1 MRKALN
7 ENKTVQL
14 VVVLALLAG
23 GALMLMKQMKGE
35 DSSASTASTAATE
48 FPASDSPP
56 TAEVSVSAT
65 VDGESVGSAT
75 VQVPTAGATAPPVTP
90 SASVSEEALEP
101 GPGLPADVV
110 RAWERGDA
118 VVLLVAKDSAV
129 DDRLVKDS
137 VARLSARAGV
147 AVFVTPASRVARYS
161 RIAQGVGV
169 DRAPALVVIRP
180 KRLSGSVPQASV
192 EYGFRTAQGVE
203 QAVDDALYS
212 GRDNVPY
219 HPG

>member
-35 DSSASTASTAATE
+35 DSSASTAAAE

-56 TAEVSVSAT
+56 TAEVSVSAS
-65 VDGESVGSAT
+65 VNGESVGSAT
-75 VQVPTAGATAPPVTP
+75 VQVPTAGASVAPPVTP
-90 SASVSEEALEP
+90 SASVSEEALQP
-101 GPGLPADVV
+101 GPGLPAEVV
-110 RAWERGDA
+110 KAWEGGDA

-137 VARLSARAGV
+137 VARLSARSGV

-203 QAVDDALYS
+203 QAVDDALYN